1 MMFFNTMFALYFSLV
16 FLSAMLIS
24 VGPNGHTCDVY
35 AWPGL
40 LFGLVTCKKKEKMIN
55 MTEDDAAEAVN
66 VISIFKKTNHNS
78 DTIKENSEENSDND
92 TIKENSE
99 EEDDE
104 SYSMI

>member
-1 MMFFNTMFALYFSLV
+1 MFFNTMFALYFSLV

-40 LFGLVTCKKKEKMIN
+40 LFGLVTCKKKKKMIN

-66 VISIFKKTNHNS
+66 VISILSKTNG
-78 DTIKENSEENSDND
+78 TIKED
-92 TIKENSE
+92 SE
-99 EEDDE
+99 EEDSE
-104 SYSMI
+104 SYTMI